1 MRLWSDES
9 GAVLSAELILL
20 LAIVVMALVVG
31 LKELQMAVNEELE
44 DAATAIG
51 SIDQT
56 YSFGGVTSCCASH
69 NGSQNT
75 DDRDSCVDTNAIVS
89 CATVLGNESTGTNP

>member
-1 MRLWSDES
+1 
-9 GAVLSAELILL
+9 VLSAELILL

-69 NGSQNT
+69 NGSFN
-75 DDRDSCVDTNAIVS
+75 DDNRDSCVDLSPIVS
-89 CATVLGNESTGTNP
+89 CAQVFGNESTSGNP